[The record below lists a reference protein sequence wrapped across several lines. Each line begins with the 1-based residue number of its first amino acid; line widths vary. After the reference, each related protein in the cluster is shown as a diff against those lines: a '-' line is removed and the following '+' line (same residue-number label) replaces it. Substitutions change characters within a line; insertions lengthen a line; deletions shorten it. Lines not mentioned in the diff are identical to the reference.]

1 MEQKKKKT
9 FLIIEIVVLSL
20 FLLLFAGCIISELA
34 APESAVAI
42 WMKTNI
48 WDVNK
53 TVISIKSH
61 VPVLINSLIY
71 IVLVYAICK
80 IIRIIFSVKM
90 KETVAILTGFDQHVI
105 TVTDTIVS
113 SKVL

>member
-1 MEQKKKKT
+1 MEQKTKKKT
-9 FLIIEIVVLSL
+9 FLVIEIVVLSL

-34 APESAVAI
+34 APNSAIAT

-48 WDVNK
+48 WDVNQ
-53 TVISIKSH
+53 TLISIKSH

-71 IVLVYAICK
+71 IVLVYAVCK

-90 KETVAILTGFDQHVI
+90 KQSNKAKIRFIMVR
-105 TVTDTIVS
+105 
-113 SKVL
+113 